1 METLRHRV
9 EDAGESAGEKGCEAT
24 SSLGAQA
31 MSVIIPVHNGGANFR
46 RCLASLAAAASR
58 PGEVIVVADGD
69 RDGSRLLAESFGAQ
83 VLKLDAT
90 IGPARSRKLG
100 ARTAQGD
107 IVFFLDADVAIS
119 PNTLARLRMRSGRS
133 LTWRPVLDRM
143 TTRRPWKNCVSLMK
157 PISFSLHYF

>member
-1 METLRHRV
+1 MLRHRFD
-9 EDAGESAGEKGCEAT
+9 DAGERALEKCRETT
-24 SSLGAQA
+24 SSVDAQTI
-31 MSVIIPVHNGGANFR
+31 SVIIPVYNGDVAFR
-46 RCLASLAAAASR
+46 RCPVSLAAAAS
-58 PGEVIVVADGD
+58 PSGEVIVVADGD

-143 TTRRPWKNCVSLMK
+143 TTSRPWKICVS
-157 PISFSLHYF
+157 